1 MKQQGDNYMKEIIA
15 LFTGKY
21 GLTKA
26 EVMAGIETV
35 LSITLSQWY
44 GMEVMVFFRDGLHLE
59 AVAYNHSGGII
70 MQHQIV
76 LSEMKGHN
84 TLVRQL
90 EENLAKVV
98 VLKQA
103 VRYKSFERE
112 LLWGE
117 ITAYDAEKNIYVE
130 TEAIPGE
137 KVIACCPLNRLGVH
151 ERNSLEFTVGR
162 RRAFHLRKVEP
173 VILNGTPRLKVLVDR
188 VSKTLVE
195 NLLRSQLGAS
205 ADKVQ
210 IRCINRYVGHKSIVL
225 TTKRLPK
232 AAIMAV
238 DRELKERV
246 QVKVVKSMPTG

>member
-1 MKQQGDNYMKEIIA
+1 MRKNMKEIIT

-21 GLTKA
+21 GLTIA
-26 EVMAGIETV
+26 DVMGEIETV
-35 LSITLSQWY
+35 FSSTLSRWY
-44 GMEVMVFFRDGLHLE
+44 GMDVMAHFREDLQLE
-59 AVAYNHSGGII
+59 TVAYNHSGGII
-70 MQHQIV
+70 LQQQVDLAEIR
-76 LSEMKGHN
+76 GRN
-84 TLVRQL
+84 TLLRQL
-90 EENLAKVV
+90 EENLAKAV

-112 LLWGE
+112 LVWGE
-117 ITAYDAEKNIYVE
+117 ITAYDTEKNLYIE
-130 TEAIPGE
+130 TEPIPGE

-173 VILNGTPRLKVLVDR
+173 VILNGTPRLKVVVDR

-195 NLLRSQLGAS
+195 KLLKSQLGPRGE
-205 ADKVQ
+205 KIQ
-210 IRCINRYVGHKSIVL
+210 IRCVKRYVGHKSIVL

-232 AAIMAV
+232 SAIIAV

-246 QVKVVKSMPTG
+246 QVKIVKSLPAR